1 VDINELGQ
9 LTLEHLRILRSEM
22 VNMRR
27 EMREGFSDV
36 KLRLSLLEH
45 HFATHTAEYA
55 HQNER
60 IDIIESRIERIERRL
75 ELRDEEKP

>member
-1 VDINELGQ
+1 MTEQTENLV
-9 LTLEHLRILRSEM
+9 LEILRKLQED
-22 VNMRR
+22 VADMRR
-27 EMREGFSDV
+27 EMREEFRDV

-60 IDIIESRIERIERRL
+60 IDRMEQRIERIERRL
-75 ELRDEEKP
+75 ELRDTE